1 MKMDISSKLGR
12 QLQYSYDLLHELVL
26 RDLKLRYRR
35 SVLGLLWTLLNPLA
49 QLLVLNLVFRLVLPL
64 NIPNY
69 SLFLFT
75 GLLSWNWLQA
85 SLFAGTGSIVDSR
98 ELIR

>member
-1 MKMDISSKLGR
+1 MKTTASTAKIDHIKYL
-12 QLQYSYDLLHELVL
+12 YDLLYELVL

-69 SLFLFT
+69 SVFLFS
-75 GLLSWNWLQA
+75 LL
-85 SLFAGTGSIVDSR
+85 
-98 ELIR
+98 